1 MATPG
6 AHFPRSDREFR
17 AWFQDDNACLDY
29 LDWLRWGNQLVCTS
43 CGSIN
48 DPRQVDGRVWRCA
61 ACTAKV
67 SRTAGTIFQDTRTPM
82 TSWFAAA
89 WELCM
94 DKGGVSALTIQRRLE
109 LGSYQTAWMMLHRF
123 RSAMALAGR
132 DKLQGEVEVDETFLG
147 GVRSGGRG
155 RGALGK
161 VIVVIAIER
170 KQPKGYGRVRLRII
184 PDATAKTLTKF
195 LDETIER
202 GATVVTDGWL
212 PYQKATAG
220 RFTHVVHRIAPSGQ
234 QAHTL
239 LPGVH
244 RVAALL
250 KRWILGTYQGSYH
263 ADHLAEYLDEF
274 TFRFNRRRSP
284 DRGLLFYRL
293 MTMAAQAQPL
303 TYNDVVKN
311 PTQKSA
317 TPVPPSG
324 RRSTPRSLSLP
335 KPAKPWRAVSPS
347 P

>member
-1 MATPG
+1 
-6 AHFPRSDREFR
+6 
-17 AWFQDDNACLDY
+17 
-29 LDWLRWGNQLVCTS
+29 
-43 CGSIN
+43 
-48 DPRQVDGRVWRCA
+48 
-61 ACTAKV
+61 
-67 SRTAGTIFQDTRTPM
+67 
-82 TSWFAAA
+82 
-89 WELCM
+89 
-94 DKGGVSALTIQRRLE
+94 
-109 LGSYQTAWMMLHRF
+109 MLHRF

-147 GVRSGGRG
+147 GVRSGRRG

-202 GATVVTDGWL
+202 GALVVTDGWL
-212 PYQKATAG
+212 PYQKATAC

-263 ADHLAEYLDEF
+263 ADHLA
-274 TFRFNRRRSP
+274 
-284 DRGLLFYRL
+284 
-293 MTMAAQAQPL
+293 
-303 TYNDVVKN
+303 
-311 PTQKSA
+311 
-317 TPVPPSG
+317 
-324 RRSTPRSLSLP
+324 
-335 KPAKPWRAVSPS
+335 
-347 P
+347 

>member
-1 MATPG
+1 
-6 AHFPRSDREFR
+6 
-17 AWFQDDNACLDY
+17 
-29 LDWLRWGNQLVCTS
+29 
-43 CGSIN
+43 
-48 DPRQVDGRVWRCA
+48 
-61 ACTAKV
+61 
-67 SRTAGTIFQDTRTPM
+67 
-82 TSWFAAA
+82 
-89 WELCM
+89 
-94 DKGGVSALTIQRRLE
+94 
-109 LGSYQTAWMMLHRF
+109 MMLHRF

-147 GVRSGGRG
+147 GVRSGRRG

-202 GATVVTDGWL
+202 GALVVTDGWL

-250 KRWILGTYQGSYH
+250 KRWILGTYQGPYH
-263 ADHLAEYLDEF
+263 ADHLAEYLNEF

-293 MTMAAQAQPL
+293 MTLAAQAQPL
-303 TYNDVVKN
+303 TYSDVVKN
-311 PTQKSA
+311 PTPKSA

-324 RRSTPRSLSLP
+324 RRSTPRSLSIP
-335 KPAKPWRAVSPS
+335 KPAKPWRAVGPS